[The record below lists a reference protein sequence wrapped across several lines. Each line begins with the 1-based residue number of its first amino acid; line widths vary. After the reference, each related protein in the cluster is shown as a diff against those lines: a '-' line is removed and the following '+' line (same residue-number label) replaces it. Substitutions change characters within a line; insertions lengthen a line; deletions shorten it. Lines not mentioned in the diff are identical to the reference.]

1 MKNQRLSDDVERE
14 GRRGYLRKQPTI
26 SLMVLDFSNWAWII
40 LQFSLQLMDTL
51 KIGHLLLVDDFIF
64 PSEILVKLS

>member
-1 MKNQRLSDDVERE
+1 MKNQRLSDDVEKE